1 MFKLDD
7 VLERWAII
15 YEPMQHNPSL
25 AAKPEDLAF
34 FRIDRLELE
43 NAFTRTFNLLKK
55 PCLCQ
60 AINFDSQLD
69 EKRPRLA
76 LYHHQLYFCQKQYG
90 GPNYMQEEKAA
101 ADTKYDI
108 NEMVLDL
115 IGFLFALQDAAEGKS
130 FPKDTPQSVRDLFT
144 NLSDEERRGIKGLQ
158 MNQTE
163 WWSVP
168 RFKNGWWI
176 MGVELWS
183 LDTTQLCIRPT
194 RYIPAYPTIASEP
207 STAESSAP
215 TRRGRK
221 S

>member
-1 MFKLDD
+1 MFRLDD
-7 VLERWAII
+7 ILEKWAVI

-60 AINFDSQLD
+60 AVNFDSQLD

-76 LYHHQLYFCQKQYG
+76 LNHYQLYLCQKQYG

-101 ADTKYDI
+101 ADTKCDI

-115 IGFLFALQDAAEGKS
+115 IGFLFDMQDAIGGKS
-130 FPKDTPQSVRDLFT
+130 FPDNTPQSVRDLFAQLT
-144 NLSDEERRGIKGLQ
+144 PEERAGIRGLQ

-176 MGVELWS
+176 MGVELWGLNS
-183 LDTTQLCIRPT
+183 TPTCIRPN
-194 RYIPAYPTIASEP
+194 RYINAYPTFAPEP